1 MGVNYLIKV
10 EYPHE
15 WNNGFSYHLPTLEEA
30 KTKAAELAK
39 GKPGYSGYTQVSIYE
54 LVEKVN

>member
-1 MGVNYLIKV
+1 MKYLIRV

-15 WNNGFSYHLPTLEEA
+15 WNNGFSFHEPTLEA
-30 KTKAAELAK
+30 ANTKAAELAK
-39 GKPGYSGYTQVSIYE
+39 GKPGYSGYVQVSIYE